1 MRTRVV
7 IAGSGAQA
15 RAAIARAL
23 TAAGF
28 FVAAECADARA
39 AVEAVATERPD
50 VCVIDA
56 DLPGGAL
63 VAAATISR
71 PPVPPPVLVLDAD
84 GTDSTSRAAEL
95 AGASAS
101 LQGSLD
107 EDRLTDA
114 VAGLLRG
121 DDEPSGH
128 TGKRR
133 RSR

>member
-71 PPVPPPVLVLDAD
+71 PPLPPPLLRLDAG
-84 GTDSTSRAAEL
+84 GTHSTPPPAQL
-95 AGASAS
+95 A
-101 LQGSLD
+101 
-107 EDRLTDA
+107 
-114 VAGLLRG
+114 RG
-121 DDEPSGH
+121 PAFLH
-128 TGKRR
+128 ARP
-133 RSR
+133 